1 MKAATEEVSTGLTPI
16 PRDRIDPRLLAHLEP
31 GEQVLWQGQPRQGS
45 FFGPGVAATGVGLV
59 MAGIL
64 LAFGLGGHVLTSD
77 LRRLWA
83 ILGVLAGLIVL
94 ARGWSRRA
102 GLWSYAVTD
111 RRLLSVLG
119 RRLIRSVTP
128 SQLDRMGLKIH
139 GNTVYRAK
147 TKQNTSTTF
156 NDTRMSGPDGRFIGF
171 HGQDDP
177 EAIKTMIEPWRL
189 AMSERAAGEAKS
201 FVRAMPTPVRPEEE
215 IAPEAQSL
223 PEGVRRI
230 VHPPTGLTIDV
241 PSTWEVLVSN
251 HTEGPLKLFG
261 VTLLPSFI
269 RETKAI
275 PYVPGAEWNRPSKI
289 ALPVAARSVSCG
301 LPQSVKLSMTFA
313 ESSCEDWLSPSFAVT
328 NHVCSSPCQLAVM
341 VPHVSARAAPAPS
354 TKAANTLMLRF
365 IVISLFRVLSSSRPA
380 VSQPEGVQAPAGSGF
395 GVLLPNPAQPAACSP
410 SFRNLPETPSSRASH
425 SGSGVCPSVTLKKV
439 WSRQAMAKG
448 SIRDAL
454 TAQANSRAKTIPPAD
469 HAPGMR

>member
-1 MKAATEEVSTGLTPI
+1 VKAASEEASTVLTPI
-16 PRDRIDPRLLAHLEP
+16 PRDRINPRLLAHLEP

-64 LAFGLGGHVLTSD
+64 LAFGLGGHVLASD

-139 GNTVYRAK
+139 GNTVYWAK
-147 TKQNTSTTF
+147 TKRNTSTTF

-177 EAIKTMIEPWRL
+177 EAIKTMIEAWRL
-189 AMSERAAGEAKS
+189 AMSDRAAGEAKS
-201 FVRAMPTPVRPEEE
+201 FVRAMPTTARPEEE

-223 PEGVRRI
+223 PKGVRRI
-230 VHPPTGLTIDV
+230 VHPPTGLSIDV

-261 VTLLPSFI
+261 LTLLPSFI

-275 PYVPGAEWNRPSKI
+275 PYTQGAEWNR
-289 ALPVAARSVSCG
+289 LQV
-301 LPQSVKLSMTFA
+301 
-313 ESSCEDWLSPSFAVT
+313 
-328 NHVCSSPCQLAVM
+328 
-341 VPHVSARAAPAPS
+341 RAAPEAGISLSLSEEPLAV
-354 TKAANTLMLRF
+354 TPDIVRNDPLIGLTGTRILRF
-365 IVISLFRVLSSSRPA
+365 DDNLDIGPFTGFGTIRALPAGTRIRSNEALSAPVIHRQIWLQGAGLSIEIQGSALEDQADIQYAIEAMIASLCVSDQSRPPDHSPDEPVLSPA
-380 VSQPEGVQAPAGSGF
+380 E
-395 GVLLPNPAQPAACSP
+395 
-410 SFRNLPETPSSRASH
+410 R
-425 SGSGVCPSVTLKKV
+425 
-439 WSRQAMAKG
+439 
-448 SIRDAL
+448 
-454 TAQANSRAKTIPPAD
+454 
-469 HAPGMR
+469 